1 MPQKGWLFYGWFS
14 DVQGLLW
21 ALRKSKKATND
32 LGCLRL
38 GYGWVEQNTV
48 SEKCFFV
55 ALVGFM
61 WLAAVCETKNNPW
74 LKCFMVPVGHITFWP

>member
-1 MPQKGWLFYGWFS
+1 MGDSQMSKVFRGSFAEVKGPWTTS
-14 DVQGLLW
+14 DVW
-21 ALRKSKKATND
+21 ES
-32 LGCLRL
+32 

-61 WLAAVCETKNNPW
+61 CLPAVCETKNNPW